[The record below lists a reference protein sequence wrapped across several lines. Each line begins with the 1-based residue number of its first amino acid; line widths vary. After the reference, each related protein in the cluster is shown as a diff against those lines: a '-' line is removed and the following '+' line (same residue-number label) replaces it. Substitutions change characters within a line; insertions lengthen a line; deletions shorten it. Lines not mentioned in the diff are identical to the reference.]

1 MMQIPLFEDVLDK
14 EKYIT
19 QHFSA
24 DGFCSE
30 TARQTLEKKYSSLLE
45 VTQKFDRRSV
55 SYQLSKCSP
64 LHSWFKYK
72 EGFSADLVNEL
83 IDEMNLSANDTIL
96 DPFMG
101 SGTTALVGQMRR
113 INSVGYDV
121 MPFSAI
127 AIKAK
132 SNVLKCS
139 LNELKRL
146 LQEFSSLTMPET
158 YSSKTS
164 YVRITDSAYPEFN
177 ARFIQFA
184 TDWINQS
191 QYSVDIK
198 NLFTLCMLNSLERC
212 SYTAKD
218 GQYLRWDSRAT
229 KVINANIERE
239 KNGRRLLPAH
249 KCREVIENIQIAV
262 TRELQHV
269 LSDIKLV
276 QSDNHRN
283 FSASVTFTRGSALM
297 ELPKLENYTFN
308 GVITSPPYCNRYD
321 YTRIYALELVYLG
334 CDEEDI
340 KNLRQSLLSCTV
352 ESKSKI
358 SLLKKHYENLHATDR
373 FCAILSEINSNPAL
387 REIMTALEKRK
398 KCGDLNNNGV
408 LRMIDGYFTE
418 LAFIYAE
425 LYRVCQKGAI
435 VAVVN
440 DNVRYGGEIIPVDYL
455 STSLAEQF
463 GFKPIKIYCLRQQKG
478 NSSQQ
483 MKKFG
488 RAALRKSIT
497 IWKK

>member
-1 MMQIPLFEDVLDK
+1 MIQMPLFEDTLDK
-14 EKYIT
+14 DEYIT
-19 QHFSA
+19 QNFSA
-24 DGFCSE
+24 DGFCDE
-30 TARQTLEKKYSSLLE
+30 TARQALEKKYTPFLE

-55 SYQLSKCSP
+55 SYQLSKRSP

-83 IDEMNLSANDTIL
+83 IDEMNISANDTIL

-101 SGTTALVGQMRR
+101 SGTTALVCQMRR
-113 INSVGYDV
+113 INSVGYDI

-132 SNVLKCS
+132 SNALKCD
-139 LNELKRL
+139 LDELKML
-146 LQEFSSLTMPET
+146 LQEFSSLTMPEA
-158 YSSKTS
+158 YSRKTP
-164 YVRITDSAYPEFN
+164 YVTITDSAYPEFN

-184 TDWINQS
+184 TDWLNQS
-191 QYSVDIK
+191 QYSTDIK
-198 NLFTLCMLNSLERC
+198 NLFTLCVLNSLERC

-229 KVINANIERE
+229 KVINANIKR
-239 KNGRRLLPAH
+239 KKLGHRLLPAH
-249 KCREVIENIQIAV
+249 QCREVIETIQTSV
-262 TRELQHV
+262 EQELNHV
-269 LSDIKLV
+269 LSDIKFV
-276 QSDNHRN
+276 QAGTHEN
-283 FSASVTFTRGSALM
+283 FSASVNFTQGSALL
-297 ELPKLENYTFN
+297 ELPKLESDTFN

-321 YTRIYALELVYLG
+321 YTRIYALELAYLG
-334 CDEEDI
+334 CNEEDI

-358 SLLKKHYENLHATDR
+358 SLLMKHYEDLHASDR
-373 FCAILSEINSNPAL
+373 FYYILSKINSNSAF
-387 REIMTALEKRK
+387 REIMTALENRK
-398 KCGDLNNNGV
+398 NCGDLNNNGV
-408 LRMIDGYFTE
+408 LRMVEGYFTE
-418 LAFIYAE
+418 LAFTYAE
-425 LYRVCQKGAI
+425 LYRVCRAGAL

-463 GFKPIKIYCLRQQKG
+463 GFEPLKIYCLRQQKG

-497 IWKK
+497 LWKK